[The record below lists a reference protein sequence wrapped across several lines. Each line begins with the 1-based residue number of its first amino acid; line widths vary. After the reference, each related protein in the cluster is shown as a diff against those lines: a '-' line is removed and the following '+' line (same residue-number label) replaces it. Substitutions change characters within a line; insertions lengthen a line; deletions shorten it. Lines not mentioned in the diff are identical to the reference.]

1 MKTQSKDRGKDWR
14 KAVSSQ
20 KNWQQ
25 WTVTSRNEEN
35 AKKDPPGFRLSEEV
49 QFSLILDFDYPEH

>member
-1 MKTQSKDRGKDWR
+1 MTNVFVQQMKTQSKDRGKDWR

-35 AKKDPPGFRLSEEV
+35 AKKDPPGFRFSEEV
-49 QFSLILDFDYPEH
+49 